1 MLSVLFVVNGY
12 ISTKH
17 KFQPLFIMTYKKGKF
32 SFLSLVLFLLSINSV
47 LAVEIKTTI
56 DRNPIN
62 INESFQIIFT
72 ATESPDDDPDF
83 SPLVSNF
90 EILNQTHR
98 SNSSW
103 INGQST
109 KSIQWIVNVMAKR
122 VGKLKIPAIAFG
134 DDFSLPATV
143 TIKKSAIKNTG
154 KTDELYIEVEVSSET
169 PYVQSQVLYTLRLYR
184 RVQIS
189 QASLNEPELDNAVIE
204 KMGEDKN
211 YNTDVNGIPYVIT
224 ERKYAIFPQKSG
236 VTTIKPLV
244 LTAEVVSNTR
254 PRFNGFF
261 NRPATKTR
269 RVTSKAV
276 TLNVLAAPESF
287 SGKQWIPAE
296 HLYLEQKW
304 SGDTSKMKVGE
315 PLTRTLTILAKGT
328 TVSQLPELHSDINI
342 NQLKTYPD
350 QPILKEKKQVDGIIA
365 FREEKIAYIPS
376 KSGNYTLPAIEI
388 PWFNTQTKK
397 MEIARI
403 PEQTITATGSAS
415 SLANPAVTDA
425 TIQVDAVKPTTVVQI
440 VENKLWMWISFFLS
454 IGWLITVVFFL
465 SKLKPKQQ
473 EQPVIIKELQLSD
486 TVKALKQACTE
497 NNQSAAKDA
506 LLAWGKIKYND
517 TNLSTIASHCE
528 ARLRDEI
535 HLLNQNLYANQSEP
549 WQGKKLFQTFTENS
563 ARAKVAKKTNSALEP
578 LYKT

>member
-1 MLSVLFVVNGY
+1 M
-12 ISTKH
+12 
-17 KFQPLFIMTYKKGKF
+17 MYKQGKF
-32 SFLSLVLFLLSINSV
+32 SFLSLVLFLLAINSV
-47 LAVEIKTTI
+47 FAVEIKTTT

-72 ATESPDDDPDF
+72 ATASPNGDPDF
-83 SPLVSNF
+83 SPLETNF
-90 EILNQTHR
+90 EIVNQTHR

-103 INGQST
+103 VNGQST

-122 VGKLKIPAIAFG
+122 IGKLIIPVIAFG
-134 DDFSLPATV
+134 DDFSQSATV
-143 TIKKSAIKNTG
+143 LITKSTIQKTD

-169 PYVQSQVLYTLRLYR
+169 PFVQSQVLYTLRLYR

-204 KMGEDKN
+204 KLGEDKN
-211 YNTDVNGIPYVIT
+211 YNTDVNGIAYVVT

-244 LTAEVVSNTR
+244 LTAEVVSSTR

-269 RVTSKAV
+269 RVTSNAI

-315 PLTRTLTILAKGT
+315 PLTRTITILAKGT
-328 TVSQLPELHSDINI
+328 TVSQLPELHSGIDI

-388 PWFNTQTKK
+388 SWFNTQTQK

-403 PEQTITATGSAS
+403 PEQAITATASAS
-415 SLANPAVTDA
+415 SLANPAVTDSKIRA
-425 TIQVDAVKPTTVVQI
+425 DTVKPGTTIQI
-440 VENKLWMWISFFLS
+440 VENKLWMWVSIFLF
-454 IGWLITVVFFL
+454 IGWLLTVVLFL
-465 SKLKPKQQ
+465 RKLKPKQQ
-473 EQPVIIKELQLSD
+473 EQPVNKKELQLTD
-486 TVKALKQACTE
+486 TVKALKKACTE

-517 TNLSTIASHCE
+517 TNLTTIASHCE

-535 HLLNQNLYANQSEP
+535 HLLNQNLYANQSEA
-549 WQGKKLFQTFTENS
+549 WRGKKLFQTFTENS
-563 ARAKVAKKTNSALEP
+563 AREKVAKKTNTALEP